1 MKKKDTSKPLMLYL
15 PESIYFQLIK
25 IKESEPQITNIELVE
40 RFLATKE
47 FNEIK
52 KGNFHDNL
60 FEKIKKN
67 NFINLETG
75 IKIPKETIDLLKF
88 QKNTVMKQFQE
99 NSETYFAKSS
109 FPLSNSQNSFGLVW
123 RMCETYELWCK
134 EIKNEKLIKL
144 KFIS

>member
-15 PESIYFQLIK
+15 AESIYLQLIK
-25 IKESEPQITNIELVE
+25 IKESESQITNIELVE
-40 RFLATKE
+40 RFLTTNE

-52 KGNFHDNL
+52 KGNFHNNL
-60 FEKIKKN
+60 FAKLKEN

-75 IKIPKETIDLLKF
+75 IKIPKETIDLLNL

-109 FPLSNSQNSFGLVW
+109 FPLSISQNAFGLVW

-144 KFIS
+144 KFLD